1 MKSVLVLG
9 GARSGKSAFAENL
22 VLKASDIPVYLAT
35 ARADDEEMRERIYMH
50 QQQRGGDW
58 HTIEEPL
65 ALVDTLRTEALNGR
79 AILVDCLTL
88 WLTNMMMANEDIERE
103 SKALADCVV
112 DLQVPVVF
120 VSNEVGQGIVPID
133 KMSRDFRDYS
143 GRLHQMMAAAC
154 NDVWFVTSGLPQK
167 LK

>member
-22 VLKASDIPVYLAT
+22 VRQVSDTPVYLAT
-35 ARADDEEMRERIYMH
+35 ARADDEEMHERIYVH
-50 QQQRGGDW
+50 QQQRGGGW
-58 HTIEEPL
+58 LTVEEPL
-65 ALVDTLRTEALNGR
+65 ALVDTLRTESLEGR

-88 WLTNMMMANEDIERE
+88 WLTNLMMANADVARE
-103 SKALADCVV
+103 IKALAECAIE
-112 DLQVPVVF
+112 LPVPVVF
-120 VSNEVGQGIVPID
+120 VSNEVGQGIVPND

-143 GRLHQMMAAAC
+143 GRLHQKMAAAC
-154 NDVWFVTSGLPQK
+154 SEVWFVTAGLPQK

>member
-22 VLKASDIPVYLAT
+22 VLNASDRPVYLAT
-35 ARADDEEMRERIYMH
+35 ARADDEEMHERIYMH
-50 QQQRGGDW
+50 QQQRGGEW
-58 HTIEEPL
+58 VTVEEPL
-65 ALVDTLRTEALNGR
+65 ALVDTLRNEALEGR

-88 WLTNMMMANEDIERE
+88 WLTNLMMENADIARE
-103 SKALADCVV
+103 SKALAKCAIE
-112 DLQVPVVF
+112 LPVPVVF

-143 GRLHQMMAAAC
+143 GRLHQFMAAVC
-154 NDVWFVTSGLPQK
+154 KEV
-167 LK
+167 